1 MIENRKRRRPGRG
14 FTLIEILIAFAILAV
29 AFAGLLRAF
38 SSGLQAT
45 TKAERY
51 AEAVLLARSLLER
64 VGSEI
69 VIQAG
74 EQSGRGADGTA
85 WSIRMRPLEATRAIN
100 EQDDSPFMPYEVAVT
115 VAVPRQQPITLTTLR
130 LVAQGTASELN
141 GDEPEPD
148 SPPNVD
154 EQP

>member
-1 MIENRKRRRPGRG
+1 MIEHRKRRGPGRG

-74 EQSGRGADGTA
+74 EQSGRGVDGTA
-85 WSIRMRPLEATRAIN
+85 WSVRMRPLEVPGERNGQA
-100 EQDDSPFMPYEVAVT
+100 SPYLPYEVAVT
-115 VAVPRQQPITLTTLR
+115 VVVPRQQPITLTTLR
-130 LVAQGTASELN
+130 LVAQRTAGEFDE
-141 GDEPEPD
+141 DEPEPD
-148 SPPNVD
+148 SPPD
-154 EQP
+154 ADAQQ